1 MQPTGT
7 ASFDDLA
14 TAYSRY
20 RLGYAP
26 ELYAALEEFGI
37 VSGARVLDVGTG
49 TGIVA
54 RELATRGC
62 QIVGVDVSGPM
73 LEHARARVPE
83 GTFVEAAAEA
93 LPFADASFD
102 AAVSA
107 QAFHWFD
114 QPKALFEIARVVRP
128 GGTVAVWWKGMMRG
142 DATRLIRENVAKEL
156 GLEQPPDL
164 LTPGFPAFDSSPFVE
179 RRLRIIPWIVAMT
192 VERYI
197 GYECSRAR
205 SPGTAGEQREQYLKR
220 LEQRLGSRS
229 TELSISYIHML
240 YLGRVP
246 ELV

>member
-1 MQPTGT
+1 VQPTGT
-7 ASFDDLA
+7 SSFDDLA
-14 TAYSRY
+14 TAYRRY

-37 VSGARVLDVGTG
+37 ARGAHVLDVGCG
-49 TGIVA
+49 TGLVSH
-54 RELATRGC
+54 ELARRGC
-62 QIVGVDVSGPM
+62 RITGVDVSGPM
-73 LEHARARVPE
+73 LDHARELVPE

-93 LPFADASFD
+93 LPFEDATFD

-114 QPKALFEIARVVRP
+114 QAQALEEMARVVRP

-142 DATRLIRENVAKEL
+142 DATRLIRESVAREL
-156 GLEQPPDL
+156 GLVQPPDL
-164 LTPGFPAFDSSPFVE
+164 LTPEFAAFETSPLVD
-179 RRLRIIPWIVAMT
+179 RRIRIIPWIVAMT

-205 SPGTAGEQREQYLKR
+205 APGTAGEERDAYLAA
-220 LEQRLGSRS
+220 LERRLGSRS
-229 TELSISYIHML
+229 AELSISYINML

-246 ELV
+246 ERS

>member
-1 MQPTGT
+1 VQPTGT

-14 TAYSRY
+14 TAYRRY

-37 VSGARVLDVGTG
+37 VSGARVLDVGCG
-49 TGIVA
+49 TGLVA
-54 RELATRGC
+54 HELSTRGC
-62 QIVGVDVSGPM
+62 RVSGVDVSGPM
-73 LEHARARVPE
+73 LDHARELVPE
-83 GTFVEAAAEA
+83 GTFVVASAEA
-93 LPFADASFD
+93 LPFGDATFD

-114 QPKALFEIARVVRP
+114 QAKALVEMARVVRP
-128 GGTVAVWWKGMMRG
+128 GGAVAVWWKGMMRG
-142 DATRLIRENVAKEL
+142 DATRLIRESVAKEL

-205 SPGTAGEQREQYLKR
+205 APGTAGEQRERYLKK

-229 TELSISYIHML
+229 AELSISYIHML
-240 YLGRVP
+240 YVGRVP
-246 ELV
+246 EPS